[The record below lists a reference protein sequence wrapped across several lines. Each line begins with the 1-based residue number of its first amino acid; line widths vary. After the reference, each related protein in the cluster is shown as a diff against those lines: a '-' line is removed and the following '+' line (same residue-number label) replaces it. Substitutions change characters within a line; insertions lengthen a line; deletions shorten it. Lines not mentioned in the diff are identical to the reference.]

1 MVSEWLDVD
10 EVEEAFAKM
19 RRAAGVRIYIFSIL
33 LIQEPTITK
42 DAISFFV
49 KKKVRDMIEVV
60 ERFKT
65 QRSTAEILQKQNENS
80 KQEVRNI
87 SSPFLKWFSVQVL
100 VLTELKEQKVK
111 TTFILSKVISEE
123 LT

>member
-1 MVSEWLDVD
+1 
-10 EVEEAFAKM
+10 
-19 RRAAGVRIYIFSIL
+19 
-33 LIQEPTITK
+33 
-42 DAISFFV
+42 
-49 KKKVRDMIEVV
+49 MIEVV

-65 QRSTAEILQKQNENS
+65 QKSTAEILQKQNENS

-87 SSPFLKWFSVQVL
+87 SSPFLKWFPVKVL

>member
-1 MVSEWLDVD
+1 
-10 EVEEAFAKM
+10 
-19 RRAAGVRIYIFSIL
+19 
-33 LIQEPTITK
+33 
-42 DAISFFV
+42 
-49 KKKVRDMIEVV
+49 MIEVV

-65 QRSTAEILQKQNENS
+65 QKSTAEILQKQNENS
-80 KQEVRNI
+80 KQEVKNI
-87 SSPFLKWFSVQVL
+87 SSPFLKWFPVQVL